1 MSRIRRSGSTTVAAS
16 DTIRGRICEATAA
29 LWGRAHSMLTVRE
42 LRVTYGGA
50 VQALRGISLSV
61 AEGEVVAVLGSN
73 GAGKTTLLRAISS
86 TLRMCGGHVTGGTLE
101 FEGRQLDGLAPAE
114 VVDGGIVQVPEGR
127 RIFTRLTVEENL
139 RAGGYSVRD
148 RRQRSAARRRVL
160 ELFPILWER
169 ADQRAGLLSG
179 GEQQMLA
186 IGRALMS
193 SPRLLLL
200 DEPSLG
206 LAPLVVGRIG
216 EIVAEINR
224 QGTTVLLVE
233 QNTTMALEVAARAFV
248 LDLGQVSLT
257 GTAAELSASTEV
269 RDLYLGHGGERA
281 VAEAT
286 SATGTTARRRLGAW
300 VP

>member
-1 MSRIRRSGSTTVAAS
+1 
-16 DTIRGRICEATAA
+16 
-29 LWGRAHSMLTVRE
+29 MLTVRE
-42 LRVTYGGA
+42 LRVTYGGV
-50 VQALRGISLSV
+50 VQALRGVSLSV
-61 AEGEVVAVLGSN
+61 AEGEVVTVLGSN
-73 GAGKTTLLRAISS
+73 GAGKSTLLRAISS
-86 TLRMCGGHVTGGTLE
+86 TLRMCGGSITGGSLE
-101 FEGRQLDGLAPAE
+101 FEGRRLNRLPAPK

-139 RAGGYSVRD
+139 RAGGYSVHN
-148 RRQRSAARRRVL
+148 RRQRTEARRRVL
-160 ELFPILWER
+160 DLFPLLAER
-169 ADQRAGLLSG
+169 AGQRAGLLSG

-216 EIVAEINR
+216 EIITQINR

-233 QNTTMALEVAARAFV
+233 QNTTMALQVATRAFV
-248 LDLGQVSLT
+248 LDLGRVSLT
-257 GTAAELSASTEV
+257 GTAAELAASTEV

-286 SATGTTARRRLGAW
+286 SATTMRRRLGTW
-300 VP
+300 TK

>member
-1 MSRIRRSGSTTVAAS
+1 M
-16 DTIRGRICEATAA
+16 
-29 LWGRAHSMLTVRE
+29 
-42 LRVTYGGA
+42 
-50 VQALRGISLSV
+50 SLSV

-73 GAGKTTLLRAISS
+73 GAGKSTLLRSISS
-86 TLRMCGGHVTGGTLE
+86 TLRMCGGAITEGTVE
-101 FEGRQLDGLAPAE
+101 FEGRRLNGLPAAAI
-114 VVDGGIVQVPEGR
+114 VDGGIVQVPEGR

-148 RRQRSAARRRVL
+148 RGARSRARQRVL
-160 ELFPILWER
+160 DLFPILEER
-169 ADQRAGLLSG
+169 SEQRAGLLSG

-216 EIVAEINR
+216 EIIGQINR

-233 QNTTMALEVAARAFV
+233 QNTTMALEVASRAVV

-257 GTAAELSASTEV
+257 GTAAELAASTEV
-269 RDLYLGHGGERA
+269 RDLYLGHSGERA
-281 VAEAT
+281 VAAVT
-286 SATGTTARRRLGAW
+286 SADGGSRRRLGAW

>member
-1 MSRIRRSGSTTVAAS
+1 
-16 DTIRGRICEATAA
+16 
-29 LWGRAHSMLTVRE
+29 MLTVRE

-50 VQALRGISLSV
+50 VQALHGVSV
-61 AEGEVVAVLGSN
+61 SVSEGEVVAVLGSN

-86 TLRMCGGHVTGGTLE
+86 TLRMSGGHITSGDLE
-101 FEGRQLDGLAPAE
+101 FEGRRLNGLPAAQ

-148 RRQRSAARRRVL
+148 RQARAGARRRVL
-160 ELFPILWER
+160 ELFPILSER
-169 ADQRAGLLSG
+169 SEQRAGLLSG

-216 EIVAEINR
+216 EIIAQINQ
-224 QGTTVLLVE
+224 QGTTVLLIE
-233 QNTTMALEVAARAFV
+233 QNTTMALDVASRAVV
-248 LDLGQVSLT
+248 LDLGRVSLT
-257 GTAAELSASTEV
+257 GTTAELAATTEV

-281 VAEAT
+281 VAEA
-286 SATGTTARRRLGAW
+286 SAAAAGTRRKLGTW

>member
-1 MSRIRRSGSTTVAAS
+1 
-16 DTIRGRICEATAA
+16 
-29 LWGRAHSMLTVRE
+29 MLTVRE

-50 VQALRGISLSV
+50 VQALRGVSLSV

-86 TLRMCGGHVTGGTLE
+86 TLRMCGGHITGGSLD
-101 FEGRQLDGLAPAE
+101 FEGRRLNGLPPAE
-114 VVDGGIVQVPEGR
+114 IVDGGIVQVPEGR
-127 RIFTRLTVEENL
+127 RIFARLTVEENL
-139 RAGGYSVRD
+139 VAGGYSVRD
-148 RRQRSAARRRVL
+148 RALRSAARRRVL
-160 ELFPILWER
+160 ELFPVLQER
-169 ADQRAGLLSG
+169 RDQRAGLLSG

-216 EIVAEINR
+216 EIIRQINA

-233 QNTTMALEVAARAFV
+233 QNTTMALELASRALV
-248 LDLGQVSLT
+248 LDLGTVKLS
-257 GTAAELSASTEV
+257 GTSAELTASGEV
-269 RDLYLGHGGERA
+269 RDLYLGHGAERA
-281 VAEAT
+281 AAAV
-286 SATGTTARRRLGAW
+286 GGGGRRRLGAW
-300 VP
+300 ER

>member
-1 MSRIRRSGSTTVAAS
+1 
-16 DTIRGRICEATAA
+16 
-29 LWGRAHSMLTVRE
+29 MLTVRE
-42 LRVTYGGA
+42 LRVTYGGV
-50 VQALRGISLSV
+50 VQALRGVSLSV

-73 GAGKTTLLRAISS
+73 GAGKSTLLRAISS
-86 TLRMCGGHVTGGTLE
+86 TLRMCGGHIAEGVLE
-101 FEGRQLDGLAPAE
+101 FEGRRLNGLPPAE

-127 RIFTRLTVEENL
+127 RIFTRLTVDENL

-148 RRQRSAARRRVL
+148 RTQLGDARRRVR
-160 ELFPILWER
+160 ELFPILQER

-216 EIVAEINR
+216 EIIAQINR

-233 QNTTMALEVAARAFV
+233 QNTTMALEVAARAVV
-248 LDLGQVSLT
+248 LDLGRVSLS

-269 RDLYLGHGGERA
+269 RDLYLGHSGEKA
-281 VAEAT
+281 VAEAG
-286 SATGTTARRRLGAW
+286 SGTTARRRLGTW

>member
-1 MSRIRRSGSTTVAAS
+1 
-16 DTIRGRICEATAA
+16 
-29 LWGRAHSMLTVRE
+29 MLTVRE
-42 LRVTYGGA
+42 LRVTYGGV
-50 VQALRGISLSV
+50 VQALRGVSLSV

-73 GAGKTTLLRAISS
+73 GAGKSTLLRAISS
-86 TLRMCGGHVTGGTLE
+86 TLRMCGGHIAGGVLE
-101 FEGRQLDGLAPAE
+101 FEGRRLNGLPAAE

-148 RRQRSAARRRVL
+148 RRQRAGARRRVL
-160 ELFPILWER
+160 ELFPILSER

-206 LAPLVVGRIG
+206 LAPL
-216 EIVAEINR
+216 IVKKVYEVIAELR
-224 QGTTVLLVE
+224 RTGMTVLVVE
-233 QNTTMALEVAARAFV
+233 QAVHVALGAADRTYVMNTGAIVMAGA
-248 LDLGQVSLT
+248 S
-257 GTAAELSASTEV
+257 AELS
-269 RDLYLGHGGERA
+269 
-281 VAEAT
+281 
-286 SATGTTARRRLGAW
+286 GTPGFEDAYFGAAAGRR
-300 VP
+300 